1 MQGSPPAGEQ
11 PNPAEVRL
19 QGESQESLS
28 RRGEEGMGLGV
39 TPQDLGQV

>member
-19 QGESQESLS
+19 QGETQESLS
-28 RRGEEGMGLGV
+28 KGGKEGVGLGV
-39 TPQDLGQV
+39 TPQDPGQV